1 MQFTGHLLI
10 DKKMKKYIL
19 IMISLVA
26 LGSCKKYLD
35 VKPQSEVDATQLFS
49 SDQGFREAL
58 NGVYTLCASTDLYG
72 GNLTFG
78 SNSGTSTS
86 GGLDVLAQN
95 YQFQDVT
102 SQDIANFDYTQP
114 LFVAS
119 TTDIWNTGYR
129 AIANCNYILAA
140 IDAKKS
146 ILTGND
152 YQLIKGEALALRA
165 YLHFDLLRM
174 FAPSYASNPNAKA
187 IPYVKIVST
196 KSTVFSTVSGALDS
210 CISDLNQAKALL
222 KAADPILAGYV
233 VGYPGQTSQNE
244 DANADLFLQNRRQ
257 RMNYYT
263 VCGELARIYLYKSD
277 YSDALINAQLV
288 IKSNIFPWTNQADFF
303 SKDITTRD
311 RIFYKELISCWF
323 IDNANINKQ
332 LTTLFITPPPVLSAT
347 TDQIDGIYEAAQAG
361 ADDWRYKQ
369 WFLATASSSGATAAE
384 RAVLQ
389 KYIENTTPI
398 VNLHPLV
405 APAMRLTEMY
415 YIAAEASYNTGDQT
429 SAFTYFN
436 TVREKRGIGD
446 SITTVADK
454 NAFNG
459 LLLTEAR
466 KEFYGESQIFYMYKR
481 LNVGIPI
488 SSTYIQPA
496 SDKIFVFPLPI
507 DELVYRNN

>member
-1 MQFTGHLLI
+1 
-10 DKKMKKYIL
+10 MKKYIVI
-19 IMISLVA
+19 IMSLMA
-26 LGSCKKYLD
+26 FGSCKKYLD
-35 VKPQSEVDATQLFS
+35 VKPQSEVDETQLFS
-49 SDQGFREAL
+49 SAQGFREAL

-78 SNSGTSTS
+78 GYINNVATGNYTT

-95 YQFQDVT
+95 YQFQDVI
-102 SQDIANFDYTQP
+102 SQSIQNFNYTQP
-114 LFVAS
+114 VFVAT

-146 ILTGND
+146 IFTGND

-174 FAPSYASNPNAKA
+174 FAPSYASNATAKA
-187 IPYVKIVST
+187 IPYVTVVST
-196 KSTVFSTVSGALDS
+196 KSTAFSTVSVALDS
-210 CISDLNQAKALL
+210 CIADLNRAKTLL
-222 KAADPILAGYV
+222 KASDPILSGYL
-233 VGYPGQTSQNE
+233 VGYPGQVGQNE
-244 DANADLFLQNRRQ
+244 DSNPDLFYQNRRH

-263 VCGELARIYLYKSD
+263 VCGELARVDLYKND
-277 YSDALINAQLV
+277 YANALINAQIV
-288 IKSNIFPWTNQADFF
+288 ITSKVFPWTNQDDFF
-303 SKDITTRD
+303 AKDVTKKD

-323 IDNANINKQ
+323 VDNTTIYNQ
-332 LTTLFITPPPVLSAT
+332 LSNLFTGVPPVLSAT
-347 TDQIDGIYEAAQAG
+347 TDQIGEIYEIAQAG

-369 WFLATASSSGATAAE
+369 WFLATSSAAGGNASE
-384 RAVLQ
+384 RAVVQ

-415 YIAAEASYNTGDQT
+415 YIAAEASYNTGDAG
-429 SAFTYFN
+429 SALNYFN

-446 SITTVADK
+446 SVATVTDK
-454 NAFNG
+454 ATFIN

-481 LNVGIPI
+481 LNHGIPI

-496 SDKIFVFPLPI
+496 SDKIFVFPLPV
-507 DELVYRNN
+507 DELAYRNN

>member
-1 MQFTGHLLI
+1 MVF
-10 DKKMKKYIL
+10 
-19 IMISLVA
+19 A
-26 LGSCKKYLD
+26 SCKKYLD
-35 VKPQSEVDATQLFS
+35 VKPKSQVDETQLFS
-49 SDQGFREAL
+49 SAQGFREAL

-78 SNSGTSTS
+78 SYSVHSTT

-95 YQFQDVT
+95 YQFQDVI
-102 SQDIANFDYTQP
+102 SQKIENFDYTQP
-114 LFVAS
+114 TFVAT
-119 TTDIWNTGYR
+119 TTDIWDSGYR

-140 IDAKKS
+140 IDGKKG
-146 ILTGND
+146 LFAGND
-152 YQLIKGEALALRA
+152 YQLIKGEALTLRA

-187 IPYVKIVST
+187 IPYVTIVST
-196 KSTVFSTVSGALDS
+196 KSTAFSTVSATLDS
-210 CISDLNQAKALL
+210 CINDLNRAKILL
-222 KAADPILAGYV
+222 KTSDPILSGYT

-244 DANADLFLQNRRQ
+244 DASPDLFYQNRRH

-277 YSDALINAQLV
+277 YADALTNAQIV
-288 IKSNIFPWTNQADFF
+288 IKSKVFPWTNQDDFF

-311 RIFYKELISCWF
+311 RIFYKELISCWYV
-323 IDNANINKQ
+323 DNPTVNTE
-332 LTTLFITPPPVLSAT
+332 LTNLFTASLPVLSAT
-347 TDQIDGIYEAAQAG
+347 TDQVAGIYEAAQAG

-369 WFLATASSSGATAAE
+369 WFLATASTSGATASE
-384 RAVLQ
+384 RAILQ

-398 VNLHPLV
+398 KNLHPLV

-415 YIAAEASYNTGDQT
+415 YIAAEASYNTGDAG
-429 SAFTYFN
+429 SALGYFN

-446 SITTVADK
+446 SVATVADK
-454 NAFNG
+454 PTFVN

-466 KEFYGESQIFYMYKR
+466 KEFYGESQVFYMYKR
-481 LNVGIPI
+481 LNHGVPV
-488 SSTYIQPA
+488 SSTFIQPA

-507 DELVYRNN
+507 DELAYRNN

>member
-1 MQFTGHLLI
+1 
-10 DKKMKKYIL
+10 MKKYIL
-19 IMISLVA
+19 IIMGLMA
-26 LGSCKKYLD
+26 LASCKKYLD
-35 VKPQSEVDATQLFS
+35 VKPESEVDETQLFNS
-49 SDQGFREAL
+49 AQGFRDAL
-58 NGVYTLCASTDLYG
+58 NGVYTLCASADLYG

-78 SNSGTSTS
+78 SYLANSTT

-95 YQFQDVT
+95 YQFQDVV
-102 SQDIANFDYTQP
+102 SQDIQNFDYTQSA
-114 LFVAS
+114 FVTT

-140 IDAKKS
+140 IDAKKG
-146 ILTGND
+146 LFTGND
-152 YQLIKGEALALRA
+152 YQLIKGEALTLRA

-187 IPYVKIVST
+187 IPYVTVVST
-196 KSTVFSTVSGALDS
+196 QSTAFSTVSVTLDS
-210 CISDLNQAKALL
+210 CISDLNRAKVLL
-222 KAADPILAGYV
+222 KASDPILVGYL
-233 VGYPGQTSQNE
+233 VGYPGQITQNE
-244 DANADLFLQNRRQ
+244 DVNPDLFYQNRRH

-263 VCGELARIYLYKSD
+263 VCGELARIDLYKND
-277 YSDALINAQLV
+277 YADALANAQIV

-303 SKDITTRD
+303 SKDLTTRD

-323 IDNANINKQ
+323 VDNPTINTN
-332 LTTLFITPPPVLSAT
+332 LTNLFTAVPPVLSAT
-347 TDQIDGIYEAAQAG
+347 TDQIADIYETAQAG

-369 WFLATASSSGATAAE
+369 WFLATASTSGATATQ

-415 YIAAEASYNTGDQT
+415 YIAAEASYNTGDAGT
-429 SAFTYFN
+429 AIAYFN

-446 SITTVADK
+446 SIISVADK
-454 NAFNG
+454 STFNN

-466 KEFYGESQIFYMYKR
+466 KEFYGESQVFFMYKL
-481 LNVGIPI
+481 LNYGSPI

-507 DELVYRNN
+507 DELAYRNN